1 MLNVL
6 FGGESSVPKLF
17 SNDSQPEDRVKVEFK
32 ESQCESFEAR
42 LGAGTAKKIEVK
54 GRGVRLNV
62 RDAPFW
68 PLENCTNG
76 LEGAGVLCVS
86 ATHARKA
93 GKKKS
98 FSARLQY
105 ANGREC
111 SVTVH
116 FVD

>member
-6 FGGESSVPKLF
+6 FGGESPVTKLF
-17 SNDSQPEDRVKVEFK
+17 SNDLQPVDRVKVEFN

-54 GRGVRLNV
+54 GRGRRLNI

-68 PLENCTNG
+68 PLEDCTNG
-76 LEGAGVLCVS
+76 LQGAGILCVS
-86 ATHARKA
+86 ASHARNA

-105 ANGREC
+105 TDSHEVP
-111 SVTVH
+111 VTVH
-116 FVD
+116 FLD